1 MKFITTAPDRRTL
14 VKAIAAHTGMEPSYI
29 GPPTFNY
36 TVGTITIDR
45 EGYVDVPDEQAADLK
60 AFLIAKGWMEPEAEP
75 EQPRIQVGVPAQEMT
90 VQSVT
95 NLIFM
100 LYSKQYLLGK
110 AVGTACVRIEDTV
123 ITRLQEYTPEN
134 LEAYAELLRDFEA
147 LGDLE
152 GLELEEGQLRMD
164 FPMAEDSTLWMLL
177 MTKMVAFAKAAHRV
191 YPQRQQPEAE
201 KYFMRGW
208 LLRMGFGGS
217 DFKAARQALLK
228 NLKGCSAFPD
238 AEKAKRHQEHWAE
251 IRRQHKRDRI

>member
-14 VKAIAAHTGMEPSYI
+14 VKAIAAHTGMEPSYV

-36 TVGTITIDR
+36 TVGMITVDR

-110 AVGTACVRIEDTV
+110 AVGIPSFRRSRTQPT
-123 ITRLQEYTPEN
+123 
-134 LEAYAELLRDFEA
+134 
-147 LGDLE
+147 
-152 GLELEEGQLRMD
+152 
-164 FPMAEDSTLWMLL
+164 
-177 MTKMVAFAKAAHRV
+177 KAAIPA
-191 YPQRQQPEAE
+191 YP
-201 KYFMRGW
+201 RGW
-208 LLRMGFGGS
+208 QRTFRCWIRWTRRLR
-217 DFKAARQALLK
+217 
-228 NLKGCSAFPD
+228 GC
-238 AEKAKRHQEHWAE
+238 
-251 IRRQHKRDRI
+251 